1 MPTKTRTSPLVQKL
15 SRIRWLV
22 AFLGSKKNFN
32 WWDCSFL
39 DETGLKFL
47 AMTFPRSA
55 DSAALEATL
64 QAAQRIHDAA
74 IGRIGSYHLF
84 RLPTVTQQRLA
95 GASDRPTGL
104 LTKDEA
110 LAELATLG
118 DPSIKAPEGPVQV
131 GVEKRIVTNESL
143 KELASHY
150 HSAFQQDIRC
160 YPYFASQR

>member
-1 MPTKTRTSPLVQKL
+1 
-15 SRIRWLV
+15 
-22 AFLGSKKNFN
+22 
-32 WWDCSFL
+32 
-39 DETGLKFL
+39 
-47 AMTFPRSA
+47 MTFPRSA

-84 RLPTVTQQRLA
+84 RLPTATQQRLA
-95 GASDRPTGL
+95 GASDRPAVL

-110 LAELATLG
+110 LAELAALG

-143 KELASHY
+143 KELVSHY

-160 YPYFASQR
+160 YPYFASQG

>member
-1 MPTKTRTSPLVQKL
+1 MATKTRTSPIVLKL

-22 AFLGSKKNFN
+22 ALLGSKKNFN

-64 QAAQRIHDAA
+64 QAGQRVHDAA

-95 GASDRPTGL
+95 GVSDSPSGL
-104 LTKDEA
+104 IAKDAA

-131 GVEKRIVTNESL
+131 GVERRIVTNESL

-150 HSAFQQDIRC
+150 HSAFRQDIRC
-160 YPYFASQR
+160 YPYFASQG

>member
-1 MPTKTRTSPLVQKL
+1 MATKTRISPLVVKL

-64 QAAQRIHDAA
+64 QAAQRVHDAA

-95 GASDRPTGL
+95 GASETNTGL
-104 LTKDEA
+104 VSKDDA
-110 LAELATLG
+110 LRELGALG
-118 DPSIKAPEGPVQV
+118 DPSIKAPEGPVQI

-150 HSAFQQDIRC
+150 HSAFEQGIHC
-160 YPYFASQR
+160 YPYFASQG

>member
-1 MPTKTRTSPLVQKL
+1 MATKTRISPLVLKL

-55 DSAALEATL
+55 DSAAIEATL
-64 QAAQRIHDAA
+64 QAAQRIHDTA

-95 GASDRPTGL
+95 GASERNTGL
-104 LTKDEA
+104 VTKDEA
-110 LAELATLG
+110 LAELAAFG
-118 DPSIKAPEGPVQV
+118 DPSVQAPEGPVQI
-131 GVEKRIVTNESL
+131 GVERKIVTNESL

-150 HSAFQQDIRC
+150 HSAFKQGIYC
-160 YPYFASQR
+160 YPYFAAQG